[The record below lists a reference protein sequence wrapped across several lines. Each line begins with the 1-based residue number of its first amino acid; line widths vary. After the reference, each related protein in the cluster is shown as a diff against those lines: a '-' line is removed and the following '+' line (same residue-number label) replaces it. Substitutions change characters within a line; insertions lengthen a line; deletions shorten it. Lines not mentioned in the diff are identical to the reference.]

1 MSQSQEPGNPVCT
14 GNDEVP
20 PEPYTEK
27 NYNCLRS
34 SFSYINNWGNLNF
47 SYYEPDINQ
56 SLKTIRINFV
66 VIQDDYGQN
75 NYPNNQTTID
85 FFNTTVSDLN
95 GVYRVVDTLEANPIH
110 PDYEPPYI
118 SDTRIRF
125 ELDTVLF
132 LKNSQLNTGTYTF
145 GTVFMSYLES
155 LDIEGWDESIN
166 VFFTEGHYP
175 GYTAEGFANLPSDN
189 WDSNQ
194 YVVTFQKYSRNKP
207 FHVLSRHLAHEL
219 GHNLGLRH
227 PYDSETFNASHPE
240 YLSDLLNDSINY
252 GISCIPSSN
261 CDVCFQEGGWE
272 CSPLDPFTT
281 CTNNLMGGTNQLKYH
296 TTPKQMGRMHRT
308 LSIKNTNKYIKD
320 DSYTPM
326 NWQIEGDEDWD
337 FRMRFYNNLM
347 VSNQSNLTISCY
359 TEMIPN
365 ADIIIESGSTLTV
378 DGELFLK
385 ADNQLII
392 EPGAELIVLGTIDMG
407 SNGLIITK
415 PEGKIT
421 INGGVITNSCGNYW
435 QGIYVEGDRFL
446 PQTFENQGA
455 LILQNGAII
464 ENAKDAVMLKGV
476 DDDWAYNGGI
486 IQATDATFRNNWR
499 NVEFMSYQNT
509 NTQGQPIDNISYFTN
524 CTFTTDD
531 ETLHDTHTANV
542 TMWNV
547 TGVRFTN
554 CTFTD
559 ERDNIDYYGYR
570 TSRDGIYTKEATFR
584 VWESGFNHMKFGIHS
599 IATIPDRY
607 FSVYLSDFSSFK
619 GIYFNAKDNVTIMD
633 NTFSVAPGYTY
644 PGSKCGDTYGIYIN
658 NSSNFT
664 IENNQFFSTSNGATM
679 CGSLGIIARNT
690 GSYPNKIYRNDL
702 EGFTVGIEAIG
713 ENKGSNKE
721 EGLELQ
727 CNRNLENAF
736 DFFVTSDDLYRWS
749 GIRELQG
756 YSDNPDTKTLA
767 GNLFGNNSS
776 ILVANF
782 INTEAN
788 ISYFHHDPASEPRVV
803 PAIYSDPPKINL
815 YPTTYEYTEAS
826 CPKQPVPKTL
836 EQLQDERNES
846 LTLYTETEI
855 LLQSHIDD
863 GNTDLMTQQVE
874 MAGDGDAYTTYQYLM
889 QTSPYVS
896 EDVLTTLGAKEDG
909 FNKAMIRDVLVE
921 NPQSAKSEDV
931 NLALDS
937 RMDPLPAYMRWQI
950 NNGLYHFSEMEVMRH
965 FMAYQK
971 TRHDRALNQ
980 ILGGIIRN
988 EEGFENA
995 PSVEEI
1001 LTGVDDI
1008 RYQYMLA
1015 EWHFGK
1021 GNFTQGMQLL
1031 GQIEQNYD
1039 LSDEALW
1046 NAHEDKLGFYNWL
1059 SQWDQEEHPGYTGL
1073 PEVAL
1078 QELENYLDA
1087 TPRIAGKA
1095 LSLLLLNEAIE
1106 YEEPILYPDVVLK
1119 SEPAHQQ
1126 TMPLIPEMDEEFTF
1140 RLYPNPS
1147 REYITLDWCF
1157 DSPQMKGVIE
1167 IRNAAGVLLDAVQ
1180 AGNQCDQQIY
1190 PLTQLRSGT
1199 YTATLISGNHIRKSL
1214 SFVVI
1219 K

>member
-1 MSQSQEPGNPVCT
+1 LQRTITVNSNINDLDVTLNIFKDLIELVEIICFSEPFFLSDPYEPNDYAITGAYYENSHLDLINATQAWGITTGDPNILIGIIDTGIKEDHEDLEEKIAILLNNSTNTRHGTAVAGCAAAHTDNEKGISSIGFNSQIIFSTGAGDHNLVLQIAQIPEVKVINLSWGLCDYLVTIDSLYNEIRNLHDVVVVSGAGNNPGHCGNNGYLYPAAFESVISVTSVGHLYELGYIHPEHGAYNWKDVHEHFIGDVSSTHHHNDKVNIAAPGYNVYSTYHSHPSSYELSSGTSIAAPIVAGTASLVFAANPALSA
-14 GNDEVP
+14 NEVANIILSTADP
-20 PEPYTEK
+20 SIYEIPENEPYIGLLGTG
-27 NYNCLRS
+27 R
-34 SFSYINNWGNLNF
+34 
-47 SYYEPDINQ
+47 
-56 SLKTIRINFV
+56 
-66 VIQDDYGQN
+66 
-75 NYPNNQTTID
+75 
-85 FFNTTVSDLN
+85 
-95 GVYRVVDTLEANPIH
+95 
-110 PDYEPPYI
+110 
-118 SDTRIRF
+118 
-125 ELDTVLF
+125 LD
-132 LKNSQLNTGTYTF
+132 
-145 GTVFMSYLES
+145 
-155 LDIEGWDESIN
+155 
-166 VFFTEGHYP
+166 
-175 GYTAEGFANLPSDN
+175 AFAAV
-189 WDSNQ
+189 Q
-194 YVVTFQKYSRNKP
+194 
-207 FHVLSRHLAHEL
+207 A
-219 GHNLGLRH
+219 
-227 PYDSETFNASHPE
+227 A
-240 YLSDLLNDSINY
+240 
-252 GISCIPSSN
+252 ISCIP
-261 CDVCFQEGGWE
+261 V
-272 CSPLDPFTT
+272 
-281 CTNNLMGGTNQLKYH
+281 
-296 TTPKQMGRMHRT
+296 
-308 LSIKNTNKYIKD
+308 
-320 DSYTPM
+320 
-326 NWQIEGDEDWD
+326 
-337 FRMRFYNNLM
+337 
-347 VSNQSNLTISCY
+347 
-359 TEMIPN
+359 
-365 ADIIIESGSTLTV
+365 IIESNEIWESEHEIFCGILVKQDAVLDIRSDVKLS
-378 DGELFLK
+378 K
-385 ADNQLII
+385 NSRILI
-392 EPGAELIVLGTIDMG
+392 EKGGKLI
-407 SNGLIITK
+407 
-415 PEGKIT
+415 
-421 INGGVITNSCGNYW
+421 INGGKLTNLDNHYW

-464 ENAKDAVMLKGV
+464 ENAKDAVMLKGA
-476 DDDWAYNGGI
+476 DNDWAYTGGI

-499 NVEFMSYQNT
+499 NVEFMSYQNKDA
-509 NTQGQPIDNISYFTN
+509 QGQPIDNISYFTN

-542 TMWNV
+542 TMWDV

-584 VWESGFNHMKFGIHS
+584 VWGSEFNQMKFGIHS
-599 IATIPDRY
+599 IATIPNRY

-619 GIYFNAKDNVTIMD
+619 GIYFNAKDNVIIMD
-633 NTFSVAPGYTY
+633 NTFHVAPGYTY

-664 IENNQFFSTSNGATM
+664 IENNQLFSTSNGATM

-690 GSYPNKIYRNDL
+690 GSYTNEIYRNDL

-713 ENKGSNKE
+713 ENKGRWLN
-721 EGLELQ
+721 EGLELK

-736 DFFVTSDDLYRWS
+736 DFFVTTDNSYS
-749 GIRELQG
+749 YTGIREQQG
-756 YSDNPDTKTLA
+756 YSNIPSTSTLA

-788 ISYFHHDPASEPRVV
+788 ISYYHHDPASESRVV
-803 PAIYSDPPKINL
+803 PAIYSDRPKINL
-815 YPTTYEYTEAS
+815 YPTIYKYTEAS
-826 CPKQPVPKTL
+826 CPQKPIVIPL
-836 EQLQDERNES
+836 AQLQEERNES
-846 LTLYTETEI
+846 MALYTETEI
-855 LLQSHIDD
+855 ILQSHMDD

-889 QTSPYVS
+889 QTSPFLS
-896 EDVLTTLGAKEDG
+896 EEVLTALGSKEEG

-931 NLALDS
+931 SLALDN
-937 RMDPLPAYMRWQI
+937 RQDPLPAYMRWQI

-971 TRHDRALNQ
+971 TRHDRALNR

-995 PSVEEI
+995 PPVEEI
-1001 LTGVDDI
+1001 LAGVDDI

-1021 GNFTQGMQLL
+1021 GDFSQGMQLL
-1031 GQIEQNYD
+1031 GQIEQDFD

-1046 NAHEDKLGFYNWL
+1046 HAHEDKLGFYNWL
-1059 SQWDQEEHPGYTGL
+1059 SQWDQEEHPSYTGL

-1078 QELENYLDA
+1078 QELHNYLDA

-1095 LSLLLLNEAIE
+1095 LSLLVLNEAIE

-1199 YTATLISGNHIRKSL
+1199 YTATLVSGNHIRKSL

>member
-1 MSQSQEPGNPVCT
+1 MLYHKNIANVL
-14 GNDEVP
+14 P
-20 PEPYTEK
+20 PPMEENESFIYRS
-27 NYNCLRS
+27 YQDHNCLNVS
-34 SFSYINNWGNLNF
+34 LFSDSLYNYSFIPTPETPIKYVKVNLQ
-47 SYYEPDINQ
+47 I
-56 SLKTIRINFV
+56 
-66 VIQDDYGQN
+66 IQDEFGLNNFDENNPSHLTYLNSLFSETWSGSVNGIFESLSVPVYEGEEGDY
-75 NYPNNQTTID
+75 
-85 FFNTTVSDLN
+85 
-95 GVYRVVDTLEANPIH
+95 
-110 PDYEPPYI
+110 YI
-118 SDTRIRF
+118 EDSRIRF
-125 ELDTVLF
+125 SVEGIYFHQDDGG
-132 LKNSQLNTGTYTF
+132 LNQINGTSHWNF
-145 GTVFMSYLES
+145 G
-155 LDIEGWDESIN
+155 
-166 VFFTEGHYP
+166 
-175 GYTAEGFANLPSDN
+175 
-189 WDSNQ
+189 Q
-194 YVVTFQKYSRNKP
+194 YVESNFGINTDTEINIYLVPSGYHADLGNTSLGGYGPPGSSNTDPAYIGKVVMYNVYYNFIETGGQHWILNP
-207 FHVLSRHLAHEL
+207 LIGHEL
-219 GHNLGLRH
+219 GHVFGLH
-227 PYDSETFNASHPE
+227 HTFHYSQYLLFYPQLFWPE
-240 YLSDLLNDSINY
+240 
-252 GISCIPSSN
+252 SN
-261 CDVCFQEGGWE
+261 SW
-272 CSPLDPFTT
+272 CSPMNDTH
-281 CTNNLMGGTNQLKYH
+281 CSNNMMG
-296 TTPKQMGRMHRT
+296 
-308 LSIKNTNKYIKD
+308 
-320 DSYTPM
+320 
-326 NWQIEGDEDWD
+326 
-337 FRMRFYNNLM
+337 YNNSKKWLAPLQ
-347 VSNQSNLTISCY
+347 VGHIHRVLASNPVRTRYLKFCNYDESQDIVIDGRTDWSIATVVGGN
-359 TEMIPN
+359 
-365 ADIIIESGSTLTV
+365 IIIESGNTLELSCLLSMPKDGKIIIQPGAKLIV
-378 DGELFLK
+378 DGG
-385 ADNQLII
+385 I
-392 EPGAELIVLGTIDMG
+392 
-407 SNGLIITK
+407 
-415 PEGKIT
+415 
-421 INGGVITNSCGNYW
+421 ITNSCGDYW

-476 DDDWAYNGGI
+476 DDDWAYTGGI

-524 CTFTTDD
+524 CTFITDD

-542 TMWNV
+542 TMWDV
-547 TGVRFTN
+547 TGVWFTN

-584 VWESGFNHMKFGIHS
+584 VWGSEFNHMKFGIHS
-599 IATIPDRY
+599 IATIPNRY

-619 GIYFNAKDNVTIMD
+619 GIYFNAKDNVIIMD
-633 NTFSVAPGYTY
+633 NTFHVAPGYTY

-658 NSSNFT
+658 NSSNFK
-664 IENNQFFSTSNGATM
+664 IENNQLFSTSNGATM

-690 GSYPNKIYRNDL
+690 GSYTNEIYRNDL

-713 ENKGSNKE
+713 ENKGQQNYK
-721 EGLELQ
+721 GLELK

-736 DFFVTSDDLYRWS
+736 DFFVTKDGLYINT

-756 YSDNPDTKTLA
+756 YSATPTTSTLA

-788 ISYFHHDPASEPRVV
+788 ISYYHHNPASESRVV

-815 YPTTYEYTEAS
+815 YPTGHNFNYALS
-826 CPKQPVPKTL
+826 CPQEFVPKNLAQL
-836 EQLQDERNES
+836 ELERTES
-846 LTLYTETEI
+846 IALYSETELI
-855 LLQSHIDD
+855 MQSHMDD
-863 GNTDLMTQQVE
+863 GNTELMTQQVE
-874 MAGDGDAYTTYQYLM
+874 MAGDGDAYSTYQYLM
-889 QTSPYVS
+889 QTSPFLS
-896 EDVLTTLGAKEDG
+896 EEVLTALGAKEEG

-931 NLALDS
+931 SLALDN
-937 RMDPLPAYMRWQI
+937 RQDPLPAYMRWQI
-950 NNGLYHFSEMEVMRH
+950 NNGLNHFSEMEVMRH

-995 PSVEEI
+995 PPVEEI
-1001 LTGVDDI
+1001 LAGVDDI

-1021 GNFTQGMQLL
+1021 GDFSQGMQLL
-1031 GQIEQNYD
+1031 GQIEQDYD
-1039 LSDEALW
+1039 LSEEAVW

-1059 SQWDQEEHPGYTGL
+1059 SQWDQEEHPGYTQL
-1073 PEVAL
+1073 PEDAL
-1078 QELENYLDA
+1078 QELHNYLDA

-1095 LSLLLLNEAIE
+1095 LSLLVLNEAIE

-1167 IRNAAGVLLDAVQ
+1167 IRNASGVLLDAIQVR
-1180 AGNQCDQQIY
+1180 NQCDQQIY
-1190 PLTQLRSGT
+1190 PLIQLRSGT
-1199 YTATLISGNHIRKSL
+1199 YTATLVSGNHIRKSL